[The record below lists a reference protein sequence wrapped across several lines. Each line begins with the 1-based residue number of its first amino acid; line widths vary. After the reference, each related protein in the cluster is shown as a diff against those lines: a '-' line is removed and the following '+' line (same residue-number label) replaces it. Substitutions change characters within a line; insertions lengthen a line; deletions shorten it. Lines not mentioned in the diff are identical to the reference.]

1 MILTE
6 KEIQVELNRGM
17 LRHCTPLRNFLY
29 GALLYLVMLILAPV
43 TINAEY
49 DFSAACYIIFCSLAF
64 IGGCVVI
71 PAPSL
76 SEEAFVTYS
85 AAQLK
90 KIATILFALSVIATL
105 AKFYDTFFIR
115 DLSASRNAYENREAS
130 TGGSA
135 NPVAVV
141 AAFFMY
147 APYLLL
153 ALMFCFEKQF
163 RWIEKLFIWAM
174 FGAQFFY
181 PVLVGSRSGL
191 LFPLVFLVL
200 LCLYF
205 RKIKLRFNL
214 KTIVVAIVVLI
225 VGCTVAGKMYST
237 RIFIIN
243 PHAVVADASRSEE
256 GASATVPAN
265 ETVYNLIYNSEDI
278 PLVPDFLVGY
288 VNIFQ
293 YYLHGFF
300 EFPVQKRHV
309 DTVLRRHTNG
319 AYMFGIYIKFFDAV
333 LGNRGSKIRMSA
345 FAHPGIF
352 NSVFGPIYT
361 DFGWFGIIVMFLW
374 GCIQKAVW
382 LSVYRTGNI
391 ILLPWVFLGG
401 MIIFLFPLLNLFPG
415 PLCYAFTFIIV
426 MYFLFPQQKPAAEPE
441 DAAAQTARED

>member
-163 RWIEKLFIWAM
+163 RMVEKLLIWAM
-174 FGAQFFY
+174 FGVQLFY
-181 PVLVGSRSGL
+181 PVLVGAAPGCCSPWSFSCSFACISVRSS
-191 LFPLVFLVL
+191 
-200 LCLYF
+200 C
-205 RKIKLRFNL
+205 
-214 KTIVVAIVVLI
+214 
-225 VGCTVAGKMYST
+225 
-237 RIFIIN
+237 
-243 PHAVVADASRSEE
+243 
-256 GASATVPAN
+256 
-265 ETVYNLIYNSEDI
+265 
-278 PLVPDFLVGY
+278 
-288 VNIFQ
+288 
-293 YYLHGFF
+293 
-300 EFPVQKRHV
+300 
-309 DTVLRRHTNG
+309 
-319 AYMFGIYIKFFDAV
+319 
-333 LGNRGSKIRMSA
+333 GSI
-345 FAHPGIF
+345 
-352 NSVFGPIYT
+352 
-361 DFGWFGIIVMFLW
+361 
-374 GCIQKAVW
+374 
-382 LSVYRTGNI
+382 
-391 ILLPWVFLGG
+391 
-401 MIIFLFPLLNLFPG
+401 
-415 PLCYAFTFIIV
+415 
-426 MYFLFPQQKPAAEPE
+426 
-441 DAAAQTARED
+441 